1 MTYWASSRGCLNRH
15 LKLNMSKLIFP
26 QICPVVFLIS
36 LNDNSIPLVDQGK
49 NLGSSLLSF
58 PSCSVN
64 LIIYLYHQNK
74 SKFLLLSIGTNLV
87 CISNF
92 IPLPLNV
99 SYSFFCLIFLF
110 SPIIYYTFFIHLF
123 FDYCPSSQLGHKSH
137 EGKNVNLFH
146 LLLYL

>member
-1 MTYWASSRGCLNRH
+1 MLMTPTFLHKTCISYDLLGIFTWVSNRH

-74 SKFLLLSIGTNLV
+74 SKFLLLSIATNLV

-110 SPIIYYTFFIHLF
+110 SPIIYIFHTFIF
-123 FDYCPSSQLGHKSH
+123 
-137 EGKNVNLFH
+137 
-146 LLLYL
+146 